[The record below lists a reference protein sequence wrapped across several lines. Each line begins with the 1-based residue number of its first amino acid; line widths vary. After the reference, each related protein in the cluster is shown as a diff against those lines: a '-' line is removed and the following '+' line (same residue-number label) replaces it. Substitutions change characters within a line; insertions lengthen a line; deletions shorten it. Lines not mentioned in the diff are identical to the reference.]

1 MDLPLLTVLLIF
13 LLGLFLG
20 LKRPVVLI
28 ATVTLILGVLVAGN
42 GFGEFV
48 RTLLNGAFSLVT

>member
-1 MDLPLLTVLLIF
+1 MDLPLLAILLIF
-13 LLGLFLG
+13 AVGLFLG
-20 LKRPVVLI
+20 LKRPVILI
-28 ATVTLILGVLVAGN
+28 ATVALIVGVLAAGN